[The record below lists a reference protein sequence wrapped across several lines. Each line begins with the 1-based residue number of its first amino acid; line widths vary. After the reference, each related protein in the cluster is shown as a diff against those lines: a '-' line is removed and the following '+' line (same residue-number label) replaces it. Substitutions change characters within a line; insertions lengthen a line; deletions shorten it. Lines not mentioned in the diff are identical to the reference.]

1 MALNL
6 PLPTSVCILRL
17 SAIGDVC
24 NALAAV
30 QSIQRHYPDC
40 AITWVIGKVEH
51 SLLKGLPGIRFVVF
65 DKKQGWRAYRQLKA
79 DLAGETFDYLLHM
92 QVALRANLASLFINA
107 HHKVGFDK
115 ARAKE
120 LHSLFM
126 SHRIAPRQGEHVLE
140 GFMQFAEFIGV
151 PKQPPRWDMSIAPDD
166 QAWARQQIGR
176 STKNIV
182 ICPAASNAE
191 RNWLPQH
198 YAAIADWVASQGYQV
213 YICGANTELEQRLAK
228 AIEHHAQASC
238 LNLVGKSN
246 LKQLLAL
253 IALADGVLAPDTG
266 PAHMAVAV
274 GTPVVGLY
282 AHSNPARTGPYA
294 YPGLVVDVYHL
305 LLNKR
310 HNHVSSE
317 VKWGFRLKGDDL
329 MTHISVDKV
338 KEKMQQV
345 IGCKS

>member
-1 MALNL
+1 M
-6 PLPTSVCILRL
+6 TSRPAPQSICILRL

-30 QSIQRHYPDC
+30 QAIQRHYPDC

-65 DKKQGWRAYRQLKA
+65 DKKQGWRAYRQLKV

-126 SHRIAPRQGEHVLE
+126 SHSIAPRQGEHVLE
-140 GFMQFAEFIGV
+140 GFMQFAEFLGV
-151 PKQPPRWDMSIAPDD
+151 PKQPPRWDMPISPDD
-166 QAWARQQIGR
+166 QAWASQQLGSSSKHFI
-176 STKNIV
+176 
-182 ICPAASNAE
+182 ICPAASKAE
-191 RNWLPQH
+191 RNWLPSR
-198 YAAIADWVASQGYQV
+198 YAAIADWMAAQGYQV
-213 YICGANTELEQRLAK
+213 LICGANTALEQKLA
-228 AIEHHAQASC
+228 ADIEHHAKCS
-238 LNLVGKSN
+238 LINLVGKSN

-253 IALADGVLAPDTG
+253 VAQADLVLAPDTG
-266 PAHMAVAV
+266 PAHMANAV

-294 YPGLVVDVYHL
+294 YPGLVVDAYHL
-305 LLNKR
+305 LLKKNY
-310 HNHVSSE
+310 NLTSNDI
-317 VKWGFRLKGDDL
+317 KWGFRLKGDDL
-329 MTHISVDKV
+329 MSHITVDAV
-338 KEKMQQV
+338 KQKLQKA
-345 IGCKS
+345 IGGKA